1 MDKIKKYQNIIIE
14 FLENYAKRVKP
25 ANAPDIDAHVIADTK
40 NNHFQFLRVG
50 WQGKRYCFAAIFHFD
65 IKNEKI
71 WIQRNNTE
79 YEVVDFLMEREV
91 YRICGCLKSYS
102 ASRTLS
108 SIDYPQ
114 NKV

>member
-14 FLENYAKRVKP
+14 FLESYAKRVKP

-79 YEVVDFLMEREV
+79 YEVVDFLMERGVPKEDIV
-91 YRICGCLKSYS
+91 LGFHSPYARKFTEF
-102 ASRTLS
+102 A
-108 SIDYPQ
+108 
-114 NKV
+114 VA